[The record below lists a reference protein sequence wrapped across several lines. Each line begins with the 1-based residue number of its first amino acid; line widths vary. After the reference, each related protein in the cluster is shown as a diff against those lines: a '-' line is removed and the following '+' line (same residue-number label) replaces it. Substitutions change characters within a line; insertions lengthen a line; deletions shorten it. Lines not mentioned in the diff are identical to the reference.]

1 MPENAS
7 TKGALMSAAAGNRS
21 SGGNHRGSYQDRD
34 KPAQIRFSN
43 ISAGKA
49 VADAVRT
56 SLGPKGMD
64 KMIQDG
70 KGDVTITNDGATILK
85 QMQVLHPAAK
95 MLVELSKAQDIEA
108 GDGTTSVVVIAGSLL
123 DACSRL
129 LQKGIHPTI
138 ISESFQKAL
147 DKGVEVLTSMGQ
159 PVELSDRETLLNS
172 ATTALNSKVVSQY
185 SSLLSPMSVEAV
197 MKVID
202 PSTAT
207 GVDLRDIKIVKK
219 LGGTIDDCEL
229 VEGLVLTQKVAST
242 GVTRVEKAKIGLI
255 QFCLSAPKTDMD
267 NQIVVSDY
275 TQMDRVLREE
285 RAYILNL
292 IKQIKKAGCN
302 VLLIQKS
309 ILRDALSDLA
319 LHFLNK
325 MKIMVIKDI
334 EREDIEFICKTIGTK
349 PVAHIDQFTGDMLG
363 SAELAEEVNLNGSGK
378 LVKITG
384 CASPSKTV
392 TIVVRGS
399 NKLVIEEA
407 ERSIHDALCVIRC
420 LVKKRALI
428 AGGGAP
434 EIELALR
441 LNEFSRTLS
450 GMESYCV
457 RAYGE
462 AMEIIP
468 STLAENAGLNPISTV
483 TELRNRHAQ
492 GEKTAGI
499 NVRKGGIS
507 NILEELVVQPL
518 LVSISALTLATETVR
533 SILKIDDVVNT
544 R

>member
-1 MPENAS
+1 MDN
-7 TKGALMSAAAGNRS
+7 TKYKQQCKN
-21 SGGNHRGSYQDRD
+21 
-34 KPAQIRFSN
+34 KPAQICFSN
-43 ISAGKA
+43 ISAAKA
-49 VADAVRT
+49 VADAIRT

-85 QMQVLHPAAK
+85 QMQVLHPAAR

-108 GDGTTSVVVIAGSLL
+108 GDGTTPVVIIAGSLL
-123 DACSRL
+123 DSCTKL

-147 DKGVEVLTSMGQ
+147 EKGIEILTDMSR
-159 PVELSDRETLLNS
+159 PVELSDRETVLNS
-172 ATTALNSKVVSQY
+172 ATTSLNSKVVSQY
-185 SSLLSPMSVEAV
+185 SSLLSPMSVNAA

-202 PSTAT
+202 PATAT
-207 GVDLRDIKIVKK
+207 SVDLREIEIVKK

-229 VEGLVLTQKVAST
+229 VEGLVLTQKVANS
-242 GVTRVEKAKIGLI
+242 GITRVEKAKIGLI
-255 QFCLSAPKTDMD
+255 QFCLSAPKMDMD

-275 TQMDRVLREE
+275 VQMDREE

-292 IKQIKKAGCN
+292 VKQIKTGCN
-302 VLLIQKS
+302 VLFIQKS

-325 MKIMVIKDI
+325 MKIMVVKDI
-334 EREDIEFICKTIGTK
+334 EREDTEFICKTIGTK
-349 PVAHIDQFTGDMLG
+349 PVAHIDQFTADMLEP
-363 SAELAEEVNLNGSGK
+363 AELAEEVNLNGSGK
-378 LVKITG
+378 LLKITG
-384 CASPSKTV
+384 CTSPRKTV

-399 NKLVIEEA
+399 NKLVIEEC
-407 ERSIHDALCVIRC
+407 SIHDALCVIHC

-434 EIELALR
+434 EIELTLR
-441 LNEFSRTLS
+441 LTEYSQTLS
-450 GMESYCV
+450 GMESYCI
-457 RAYGE
+457 RAFAD
-462 AMEIIP
+462 AMEVIP

-483 TELRNRHAQ
+483 TELGNRHTQ
-492 GEKTAGI
+492 GEKTTGI
-499 NVRKGGIS
+499 NVKGGIS

-518 LVSISALTLATETVR
+518 LVSVSALTLATETVQ

-544 R
+544 Q

>member
-1 MPENAS
+1 MPEA
-7 TKGALMSAAAGNRS
+7 MAGPKMP
-21 SGGNHRGSYQDRD
+21 SGGMKNKGRGAYVDRD

-49 VADAVRT
+49 VAECIRT

-95 MLVELSKAQDIEA
+95 MMVELSKAQDIEA
-108 GDGTTSVVVIAGSLL
+108 GDGTTSVVVIAGALL
-123 DACSRL
+123 DACAKL
-129 LQKGIHPTI
+129 LQKGIHPTT
-138 ISESFQKAL
+138 ISESFQKAV
-147 DKGVEVLTSMGQ
+147 DKGVEVLTGMSQ
-159 PVELSDRETLLNS
+159 PVLLSDRETLLNS
-172 ATTALNSKVVSQY
+172 ATTSLCSKVVSQY
-185 SSLLSPMSVEAV
+185 SSLLAPMSVDAV
-197 MKVID
+197 MRVID
-202 PSTAT
+202 PATAT
-207 GVDLRDIKIVKK
+207 GVDLHDIHIVKK

-229 VEGLVLTQKVAST
+229 VDGLVLTQKVVNS
-242 GVTRVEKAKIGLI
+242 GVSRVEKAKIALI
-255 QFCLSAPKTDMD
+255 QFCLSPPKTDMD

-275 TQMDRVLREE
+275 AQMDRVLREE

-292 IKQIKKAGCN
+292 VKQIKKAGCN

-325 MKIMVIKDI
+325 MKIMVVKEI
-334 EREDIEFICKTIGTK
+334 EREDIEFICK
-349 PVAHIDQFTGDMLG
+349 
-363 SAELAEEVNLNGSGK
+363 
-378 LVKITG
+378 ITG
-384 CASPSKTV
+384 CTNPGKTV
-392 TIVVRGS
+392 SIVVRGS

-441 LNEFSRTLS
+441 LAEYSRTLP
-450 GMESYCV
+450 GMEAYCV
-457 RAYGE
+457 RAYADALE
-462 AMEIIP
+462 VVP

-518 LVSISALTLATETVR
+518 LVSVSALTLATETVR